1 MHKQLSSLLFTYRV
15 WTFKARFCNAKTQK
29 PCFRSCTFDFRF
41 GLAFFVVAKCR
52 QFTEKPIFAFA
63 NFLLQ
68 YDGVFG
74 VDTKKEIKKCD
85 PNGLRKFAY
94 IFIST
99 Q

>member
-1 MHKQLSSLLFTYRV
+1 
-15 WTFKARFCNAKTQK
+15 
-29 PCFRSCTFDFRF
+29 
-41 GLAFFVVAKCR
+41 VAECR